1 MFEIFGFIWII
12 ESVFEVGVC
21 LIDDQIG
28 PTFLIRA
35 DTLVPTLFTLE
46 QKVALDK
53 GDLLLKPWYSR
64 FLLVICLLFPVY
76 LLLRLLVDC

>member
-1 MFEIFGFIWII
+1 MRCFLSCLQSKTTIRCQLLFFTIMFEIFGFIWII

-35 DTLVPTLFTLE
+35 DTLAPTLFTLE

-53 GDLLLKPWYSR
+53 GDL
-64 FLLVICLLFPVY
+64 C
-76 LLLRLLVDC
+76 

>member
-35 DTLVPTLFTLE
+35 DTLAPTLFTLE

-53 GDLLLKPWYSR
+53 GDL
-64 FLLVICLLFPVY
+64 C
-76 LLLRLLVDC
+76 